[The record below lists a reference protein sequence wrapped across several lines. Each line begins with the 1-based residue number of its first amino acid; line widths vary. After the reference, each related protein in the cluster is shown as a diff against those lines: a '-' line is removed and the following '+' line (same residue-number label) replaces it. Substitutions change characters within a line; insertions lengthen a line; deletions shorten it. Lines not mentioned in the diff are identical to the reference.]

1 MSVQKLVHVRI
12 QEQPSTIINKN
23 YISESCSGVTAV
35 ASFAGKAGGRGQAT
49 NFKKT
54 DFFLM

>member
-54 DFFLM
+54 DFF